1 MDQEL
6 INLFMNNGFAIFVA
20 VYILMRL
27 EKTIK
32 INTELVRDLTR
43 IIKSNGRTR

>member
-1 MDQEL
+1 
-6 INLFMNNGFAIFVA
+6 MNNGFAIFVA

>member
-1 MDQEL
+1 
-6 INLFMNNGFAIFVA
+6 MNNGFAIFVA

-32 INTELVRDLTR
+32 TNTELVRDLTR

>member
-1 MDQEL
+1 
-6 INLFMNNGFAIFVA
+6 MNNGFAIFVA

-32 INTELVRDLTR
+32 INTELVRDLTI
-43 IIKSNGRTR
+43 IIKSNGRRR